1 MDRNND
7 IKMRNI
13 VSYLYL
19 LSMFL
24 FQGCTGS
31 EPTKNEIVGTWAAE
45 DNAIISFN
53 EDGTF
58 DTRNLPGS
66 KIFSGFSEYK
76 DEKFN
81 EHGNWKLRKGQG
93 NWIIDLDFDRSEKV
107 ESGFAT
113 QMSIS
118 GEGLSENKPPW
129 YLFIWIGD
137 PDDMNKYKFVKQ

>member
-1 MDRNND
+1 
-7 IKMRNI
+7 MRKI

-19 LSMFL
+19 VSMFL

-31 EPTKNEIVGTWAAE
+31 EPTKSEIVGTWGAQ
-45 DNAIISFN
+45 DGAIISFN

-81 EHGNWKLRKGQG
+81 EHGHWKLKKEQG
-93 NWIIDLDFDRSEKV
+93 NWIVDLSFDRSEKV

-118 GEGLSENKPPW
+118 GEGLLENRPPW
-129 YLFIWIGD
+129 YLFLWIGD
-137 PDDMNKYKFVKQ
+137 PDDVNKYKFVKQ